1 MNSSPVGVG
10 LFSTS
15 GLLVGS
21 PYFTT
26 APSFRSASLPFS
38 TFLLTWM
45 FLECLIVHH
54 KTSLLFMGTPDKL
67 QHALKKGLAEGDSQ
81 MLTTQDPVN
90 HLSPGGQS
98 GKI

>member
-1 MNSSPVGVG
+1 
-10 LFSTS
+10 
-15 GLLVGS
+15 
-21 PYFTT
+21 
-26 APSFRSASLPFS
+26 
-38 TFLLTWM
+38 M